1 MPTIQATADGESP
14 YQGNEFDSRMQRPYG
29 VSMEATRMEAKAA
42 GRIRELLEF
51 IYKDQAGKA
60 EQLVLAAMER
70 WQSSV
75 PRNRTGAD
83 GQSHGGRGRGSQFSE
98 KDALLISYGDMIA
111 ADAGDQPGPA
121 GQTALGRLG
130 NFIDHRAA
138 GLFSYVHILPFC
150 PYSSDDGFSV
160 MDYRVVDPALGNW
173 DDIRALGRDRK
184 LVFDLVL
191 NHASAQGVWFKRF
204 LAGEKPY
211 DRYFITRPL
220 DYDSRSVTRPRT
232 HPLITPCRLDDGRT
246 VGLWTTFSADQVDL
260 DFSEP
265 AVLADFVDILLEYAA
280 RGARMVRLDAIAY
293 LWKQDGSSCVHLPET
308 HAVVK
313 LFRAVVDALELDMVI
328 LTETNVPHDE
338 NMSYFGTGDEAHLVY
353 NFSLPPLTLH
363 AFATGDAGPLSR
375 WAANLVVPEGGTLL
389 NFLASHDGVG
399 VTPAKGLV
407 DDIGTI
413 IKAVQDRGGL
423 VSYKATPEGQVPYE
437 LNISWSDAVA
447 PVDANDDERVAA
459 LLASYAVACAM
470 DGVPAVYFHS
480 LAGSRSWQDGPIAL
494 GYNRAINRQRPQV
507 AELEAALDDPA
518 SMRARSLAG
527 FSSLLV
533 ARGQRPAFASD
544 SPRRVL
550 SGDGPV
556 FALERGSG
564 SGRVLVLVNC
574 GREKVDYTLPAG
586 WAKAT
591 KFTDPCSG
599 SETRVDGTVALPGYC
614 VRWLEF

>member
-1 MPTIQATADGESP
+1 MVDCMDTI
-14 YQGNEFDSRMQRPYG
+14 NI
-29 VSMEATRMEAKAA
+29 EAKAA
-42 GRIRELLEF
+42 GHIRELLEF
-51 IYKDQAGKA
+51 IYGNKA
-60 EQLVLAAMER
+60 VVAESLVLAAMKR
-70 WQSSV
+70 WQASV
-75 PRNRTGAD
+75 PRATKGSSA
-83 GQSHGGRGRGSQFSE
+83 GGHNGLFSE

-111 ADAGDQPGPA
+111 PDSTDPADAADSANPA
-121 GQTALGRLG
+121 DPADPTKIAKQSALGRLG
-130 NFIDHRAA
+130 NFVDRHAA
-138 GLFSYVHILPFC
+138 GVFSYVHILPFC

-160 MDYRVVDPALGNW
+160 KDYRVVDPALGNW
-173 DDIRALGRDRK
+173 DDIQALGKGCK

-191 NHASAQGVWFKRF
+191 NHASAQGDWFQRF
-204 LAGEKPY
+204 LAGETPY
-211 DRYFITRPL
+211 DKYFVTRPL

-232 HPLITPCRLDDGRT
+232 HPLITPCRLNDGRT

-293 LWKQDGSSCVHLPET
+293 LWKQDGTSCVHLPQT
-308 HAVVK
+308 HAVVR

-328 LTETNVPHDE
+328 LTETNVPHKE
-338 NMSYFGTGDEAHLVY
+338 NMSYFGRGDEAHLVY

-375 WAANLVVPEGGTLL
+375 WAADLTVPAGGTLL

-407 DDIGTI
+407 NDIGTI
-413 IKAVQDRGGL
+413 ITAVQERGGL
-423 VSYKATPEGQVPYE
+423 VSYKASPEGKVPYE

-447 PVDANDDERVAA
+447 PVDATEDERVAA

-480 LAGSRSWQDGPIAL
+480 LAGSRSWQEGPQAL
-494 GYNRAINRQRPQV
+494 GYNRAINRQRPRLG
-507 AELEAALDDPA
+507 ELEQGLDNPG
-518 SMRARSLAG
+518 SMRARTLAG
-527 FSSLLV
+527 FRSLLTE
-533 ARGQRPAFASD
+533 RGRRPAFAPD

-550 SGDGPV
+550 SEDGQV
-556 FALERGSG
+556 FAVERGSG
-564 SGRVLVLVNC
+564 SNRVLVLVNC
-574 GREKVDYTLPAG
+574 SREAVDYVVPGEWSKARRLTNPCAVFGVGIAG
-586 WAKAT
+586 KLGVGTEGKAR
-591 KFTDPCSG
+591 P
-599 SETRVDGTVALPGYC
+599 DGTVALPGYS

>member
-1 MPTIQATADGESP
+1 MNTKIID
-14 YQGNEFDSRMQRPYG
+14 
-29 VSMEATRMEAKAA
+29 AKAA
-42 GRIRELLEF
+42 RRIRKLLEF
-51 IYKDQAGKA
+51 IYEDQADTA
-60 EQLVLAAMER
+60 ERLVLAAVDR
-70 WQSSV
+70 WQVSV
-75 PRNRTGAD
+75 PRSGR
-83 GQSHGGRGRGSQFSE
+83 SVGGTYRRGHFSE

-111 ADAGDQPGPA
+111 ADPAAAPAAGFSAQPA
-121 GQTALGRLG
+121 GSTAQTALGRLG
-130 NFIDHRAA
+130 SFADCHAS
-138 GLFSYVHILPFC
+138 GLFSFVHILPFC

-160 MDYRVVDPALGNW
+160 MDYRVVDPALGSW
-173 DDIRALGRDRK
+173 DDIRALGTGRK

-191 NHASAQGVWFKRF
+191 NHASAKGLWFRRF

-293 LWKQDGSSCVHLPET
+293 LWKQDGTSCVHLPQT

-313 LFRAVVDALELDMVI
+313 LFRAVVDALGLDMVI

-338 NMSYFGTGDEAHLVY
+338 NLSYFGDGDEAHLVY

-375 WAANLVVPEGGTLL
+375 WAAGLKVPAGGTLL

-423 VSYKATPEGQVPYE
+423 VSYKATPEGKVPYE

-447 PVDANDDERVAA
+447 PVDATGDERVAA

-470 DGVPAVYFHS
+470 DGLPAVYFHS
-480 LAGSRSWQDGPIAL
+480 LAGSRSWKEGPVTL
-494 GYNRAINRQRPQV
+494 GYNRAINRQRPRIG
-507 AELEAALDDPA
+507 ELEQALDDP
-518 SMRARSLAG
+518 SSLRARTLAG
-527 FSSLLV
+527 FRSLL
-533 ARGQRPAFASD
+533 AERGRRPAFATD

-550 SGDGPV
+550 SHSGPV
-556 FALERGSG
+556 FALERGIG
-564 SGRVLVLVNC
+564 DGRVLVLVNC
-574 GREKVDYTLPAG
+574 GREPVVHFVPAE
-586 WAKAT
+586 WTTARRITNPCA
-591 KFTDPCSG
+591 DP
-599 SETRVDGTVALPGYC
+599 ETRETVKKEAGGVEGTVALPGYS